1 MKNSREIEPEV
12 IAATAGPEAPANEHD
27 SVAGGSESVVE
38 AGDAGDPRAGER
50 RRNVKRDREGAAL
63 SAPPEDAEERTFDL
77 SLRPRALGD
86 FVGQERLK
94 KILGMSI
101 TAARQR
107 AEVLDHVLF
116 SGPPGLGKTSLAHII
131 ARELGV
137 NLRAT
142 SGPAIERAGD
152 LAAIVNDLDEGDV
165 LFIDEIHRLARQVE
179 EVLYPA
185 MEDFE
190 LNIVVGKGP
199 GARSM
204 RLAVKPFTLVGATTR
219 SGLLSS
225 PLRDRF
231 GQHYHLDF
239 YARAELTEIVRRSAS
254 LLGMRLDDSGAH
266 EMAGRS
272 RGTPRIANRLLRR
285 VRDFAQ
291 VNQAPIV
298 TREVAL
304 AALELLEIDECGFD
318 GMDRAIL
325 AAVIDKFD
333 GGPVGVE
340 SLAAAVGE
348 EADTIG
354 EVYEP
359 YLLQQ
364 GYIARTARGR
374 VATQRAYTH
383 LGRTRRGPLI

>member
-1 MKNSREIEPEV
+1 VKSSDDDLNAVFGPPRDGAANETPGVAPQRPSRS
-12 IAATAGPEAPANEHD
+12 AATLLD
-27 SVAGGSESVVE
+27 
-38 AGDAGDPRAGER
+38 D
-50 RRNVKRDREGAAL
+50 
-63 SAPPEDAEERTFDL
+63 EERTLDL
-77 SLRPRALGD
+77 SLRPHSLAE
-86 FVGQERLK
+86 FTGQERLK
-94 KILGMSI
+94 RVLGMSI
-101 TAARQR
+101 AAARQR
-107 AEVLDHVLF
+107 EEVLDHVLF

-137 NLRAT
+137 NLRSTA
-142 SGPAIERAGD
+142 GPAIERAGD
-152 LAAIVNDLDEGDV
+152 LAAIVNDLDKGDV
-165 LFIDEIHRLARQVE
+165 LFIDEIHRLARVVE
-179 EVLYPA
+179 EILYPA

-199 GARSM
+199 GARTM
-204 RLAVKPFTLVGATTR
+204 KLAVKPFTLVGATTR
-219 SGLLSS
+219 AGLLSS

-239 YARAELTEIVRRSAS
+239 YSRAELTEILRRSAR
-254 LLGMRLDDSGAH
+254 LLRMKMDEAGA
-266 EMAGRS
+266 EELAARS

-291 VNQAPIV
+291 VNGASLI
-298 TREVAL
+298 TRDIAL
-304 AALELLEIDECGFD
+304 GALELLEIDACGFD
-318 GMDRAIL
+318 RMDRAIL
-325 AAVIDKFD
+325 SAIVDKFD

-359 YLLQQ
+359 YLLQE
-364 GYIARTARGR
+364 GFVARTARGR

-383 LGRTRRGPLI
+383 LGRTRRGTLL

>member
-1 MKNSREIEPEV
+1 VKSKDQIDP
-12 IAATAGPEAPANEHD
+12 ADLATAQFEADLEVGGVDGEVTLESARTNAGKPGRKGKTIRDANSAHGESSPAPEEE
-27 SVAGGSESVVE
+27 VA
-38 AGDAGDPRAGER
+38 
-50 RRNVKRDREGAAL
+50 
-63 SAPPEDAEERTFDL
+63 FDL
-77 SLRPRALGD
+77 SLRPRSLDD

-101 TAARQR
+101 EAARQR
-107 AEVLDHVLF
+107 GEVLDHVLF
-116 SGPPGLGKTSLAHII
+116 AGPPGLGKTSLAHII

-165 LFIDEIHRLARQVE
+165 FFIDEIHRLARQIE
-179 EVLYPA
+179 EILYPA

-204 RLAVKPFTLVGATTR
+204 RLAVKPFTLIGATTR

-231 GQHYHLDF
+231 GQHFHLDF
-239 YARAELTEIVRRSAS
+239 YDRADLSEIVHRSAR
-254 LLGMRLDDSGAH
+254 LLNVRLDEAGAQ
-266 EMAGRS
+266 EVAGRS
-272 RGTPRIANRLLRR
+272 RGTPRVANRLLRR

-291 VNQAPIV
+291 VNGAAIV

-304 AALELLEIDECGFD
+304 AALELLEIDACGFD
-318 GMDRAIL
+318 RMDRAIL
-325 AAVIDKFD
+325 AAIIDKFD

-359 YLLQQ
+359 YLLQE
-364 GYIARTARGR
+364 GFVARTARGR
-374 VATQRAYTH
+374 VATARAYSH

>member
-1 MKNSREIEPEV
+1 MKNNAVDGEPNSSGSTPSPQSPRV
-12 IAATAGPEAPANEHD
+12 RGGGGLGPAPA
-27 SVAGGSESVVE
+27 
-38 AGDAGDPRAGER
+38 GE
-50 RRNVKRDREGAAL
+50 DREL
-63 SAPPEDAEERTFDL
+63 DF
-77 SLRPRALGD
+77 SLRPRSLAE
-86 FVGQERLK
+86 FVGQERIK
-94 KILGMSI
+94 KVLGMSI
-101 TAARQR
+101 EAARKR
-107 AEVLDHVLF
+107 GEVLDHVLF

-137 NLRAT
+137 NLRST

-152 LAAIVNDLDEGDV
+152 LAAIVNDLDQGDV
-165 LFIDEIHRLARQVE
+165 LFIDEIHRLARVVE
-179 EVLYPA
+179 EILYPA

-199 GARSM
+199 GARTM
-204 RLAVKPFTLVGATTR
+204 KLAVKPFTMVGATTR

-239 YARAELTEIVRRSAS
+239 YMHGDLTEIIRRSAR
-254 LLGMRLDDSGAH
+254 LLGVPIDAEGAA
-266 EMAGRS
+266 ELAARS

-291 VNQAPIV
+291 VNEAAV
-298 TREVAL
+298 VGREVAL
-304 AALELLEIDECGFD
+304 GALELLEIDSCGFD
-318 GMDRAIL
+318 RMDRAIL
-325 AAVIDKFD
+325 SAIIDKFD

-348 EADTIG
+348 EPDTIG

-359 YLLQQ
+359 YLLQE
-364 GYIARTARGR
+364 GFIARTARGR
-374 VATQRAYTH
+374 IATQRAFSH
-383 LGRTRRGPLI
+383 LGRTRRGTLL

>member
-1 MKNSREIEPEV
+1 MKTNEDTAEKTVDNLDAAGKVTRRPPRKAAGIEL
-12 IAATAGPEAPANEHD
+12 A
-27 SVAGGSESVVE
+27 
-38 AGDAGDPRAGER
+38 
-50 RRNVKRDREGAAL
+50 
-63 SAPPEDAEERTFDL
+63 APPASEEERQLDL
-77 SLRPRALGD
+77 SLRPRTISE

-94 KILGMSI
+94 KVLGMSI
-101 TAARQR
+101 EAARMR
-107 AEVLDHVLF
+107 GEVLDHVLF

-131 ARELGV
+131 ARERGV
-137 NLRAT
+137 SMRST

-152 LAAIVNDLDEGDV
+152 LAAIVSGLDEGDV
-165 LFIDEIHRLARQVE
+165 LFIDEIHRLARPVE

-204 RLAVKPFTLVGATTR
+204 KLAVKPFTMVGATTR

-239 YARAELTEIVRRSAS
+239 YGHDELTQIIQRSAQLLDVRIDHAGAVELAARA
-254 LLGMRLDDSGAH
+254 
-266 EMAGRS
+266 

-291 VNQAPIV
+291 INAAPVV
-298 TREVAL
+298 TSEVAL
-304 AALELLEIDECGFD
+304 GALELLEIDACGFD
-318 GMDRAIL
+318 KMDRSILSAI
-325 AAVIDKFD
+325 IDKFD

-340 SLAAAVGE
+340 TLAAAVGE

-354 EVYEP
+354 DVYEP
-359 YLLQQ
+359 YLLQE
-364 GYIARTARGR
+364 GFIARTARGR
-374 VATQRAYTH
+374 IATQRAYTH
-383 LGRTRRGPLI
+383 LGRTRRGMLL

>member
-1 MKNSREIEPEV
+1 VKSKNEGE
-12 IAATAGPEAPANEHD
+12 IAATEAADLDSVFPAGDALDLPSPDASPKAARKPEAPRARD
-27 SVAGGSESVVE
+27 GAGVESPPAVEEEVV
-38 AGDAGDPRAGER
+38 
-50 RRNVKRDREGAAL
+50 
-63 SAPPEDAEERTFDL
+63 FDL
-77 SLRPRALGD
+77 SLRPRSLDD

-101 TAARQR
+101 DAARQR
-107 AEVLDHVLF
+107 GEVLDHVLF
-116 SGPPGLGKTSLAHII
+116 AGPPGLGKTSLAHII

-165 LFIDEIHRLARQVE
+165 LFIDEIHRLARQIE
-179 EVLYPA
+179 EILYPA

-204 RLAVKPFTLVGATTR
+204 RLAVKPFTLIGATTR

-231 GQHYHLDF
+231 GQHFHLDF
-239 YARAELTEIVRRSAS
+239 YDRADLSEIVRRSAR
-254 LLGMRLDDSGAH
+254 LLSVRLDDDGAH
-266 EMAGRS
+266 ELAGRS

-291 VNQAPIV
+291 VNGAALV

-304 AALELLEIDECGFD
+304 AALELLEIDACGFD
-318 GMDRAIL
+318 SMDRAIL
-325 AAVIDKFD
+325 AAIIDKFD

-359 YLLQQ
+359 YLLQE
-364 GYIARTARGR
+364 GFVARTARGR
-374 VATQRAYTH
+374 VATPRAYAH
-383 LGRTRRGPLI
+383 LGRTRRGPLL

>member
-1 MKNSREIEPEV
+1 VTTSHDDEATLAADGVAAAPVASGAARRSAALM
-12 IAATAGPEAPANEHD
+12 ATAPAD
-27 SVAGGSESVVE
+27 
-38 AGDAGDPRAGER
+38 GE
-50 RRNVKRDREGAAL
+50 EQ
-63 SAPPEDAEERTFDL
+63 TIDL
-77 SLRPRALGD
+77 SLRPRSLAE
-86 FVGQERLK
+86 FVGQARIK
-94 KILGMSI
+94 KVLGMSI
-101 TAARQR
+101 TATRQR
-107 AEVLDHVLF
+107 GDVLDHVLF

-137 NLRAT
+137 NLRST

-152 LAAIVNDLDEGDV
+152 LAAIVNDLDKGDV
-165 LFIDEIHRLARQVE
+165 LFIDEIHRLARVVE
-179 EVLYPA
+179 EILYPA

-199 GARSM
+199 GARTM
-204 RLAVKPFTLVGATTR
+204 RLAVKPFTMVGATTR

-239 YARAELTEIVRRSAS
+239 YAHDELAEIVRRSAR
-254 LLGMRLDDSGAH
+254 LLSIKMNDDGAA
-266 EMAGRS
+266 ELAARS

-291 VNQAPIV
+291 VNNAPTV

-304 AALELLEIDECGFD
+304 GALELLEIDACGFD
-318 GMDRAIL
+318 RMDRSIL
-325 AAVIDKFD
+325 AAIIDKFD

-359 YLLQQ
+359 FLLQE
-364 GYIARTARGR
+364 GFIARTARGR
-374 VATQRAYTH
+374 VATPRAYTH
-383 LGRTRRGPLI
+383 LGRARRGTLL